1 MHVLITGGGGLV
13 GRFIAARIS
22 NDGHY
27 LTSLGRQPLDW
38 LDAEFVHWDLS
49 EKSFELPAADVLVHC
64 AFSHVPGK
72 YRGGEG
78 DDPTGFVM
86 RNAEGT
92 VRLLEAAKT
101 AGIAHCVFLSSRAV
115 YSDTGNWVVLPETA
129 ETEPDT
135 LYGKVKLFCE
145 QALESLCDD
154 RFKGT
159 VLRATGVYGVAPGKS
174 DHKWSTL
181 FARFERGEIIQ
192 PRLGTEVHGEDLAD
206 GVALVLDKRQAT
218 TAAPFEVYNVSDLL
232 LDRRDLIKLYA
243 EERGLSGINVP
254 ARAEG
259 PLGVMEPGKLK
270 ALGWS
275 PGGNERLHK
284 FLEMLT

>member
-1 MHVLITGGGGLV
+1 MHVLITGGSGLV
-13 GRFIAARIS
+13 GRFIADRIS

-38 LDAEFVHWDLS
+38 LDAEFVPWDLS

-115 YSDTGNWVVLPETA
+115 YSDTGNWVVLTETA

-135 LYGKVKLFCE
+135 LYGKVKLVCE

-154 RFKGT
+154 LFKGT
-159 VLRATGVYGVAPGKS
+159 ALRATGVYGVAPGRT
-174 DHKWSTL
+174 DHKWSAL
-181 FARFERGEIIQ
+181 FAQFARGELIS
-192 PRLGTEVHGEDLAD
+192 PRLGTEVHGKDLAD

-232 LDRRDLIKLYA
+232 LDRQDLIKLFAA
-243 EERGLSGINVP
+243 EKGLSGTNVP
-254 ARAEG
+254 MRAEG

-275 PGGNERLHK
+275 PGGNDRLRK